1 MSAREPPSLRRQM
14 KASAILAIGMA
25 ALLFIPAGTVYWP
38 GAWVLIFELT
48 AIGFVTERW
57 LARHD
62 PALLAERRSSLV
74 QNGQADWDRI
84 LMRIVPVLWLAWL
97 PLMALDAIRFRF
109 SAVPVWV
116 QTIGALLLGLSYFIV
131 YRTYRVNSYAAPV
144 VRIQRERGQ
153 RVVTTGPYRYVRHPI
168 YASGILTYIGIPLL
182 LGSWGGLAMAPI
194 MTIVLGIR
202 AVFEERLLA
211 AELEGYRDYIAR
223 VRYRLVPAIW

>member
-1 MSAREPPSLRRQM
+1 MSAREPPSLRRQL

-38 GAWVLIFELT
+38 GAWVFIFELMT
-48 AIGFVTERW
+48 GGFVTERW

-74 QNGQADWDRI
+74 QNGQAGWDWI
-84 LMRIVPVLWLAWL
+84 LMRIVPILWLAWL

-116 QTIGALLLGLSYFIV
+116 QTISAFLLGLSYFIV

-144 VRIQRERGQ
+144 VRISERTWQ